1 MTHGMSRIHI
11 SEKYLNKI
19 SREQPLKLRRRTS
32 KDLYLPHQYLRL
44 VLNMIKEFAVVTED
58 EELEEIRFLPHLDA
72 SCSMENLNSEHET
85 I

>member
-44 VLNMIKEFAVVTED
+44 VLNMIKEFAVVTE
-58 EELEEIRFLPHLDA
+58 LEEIRFLPHLDA